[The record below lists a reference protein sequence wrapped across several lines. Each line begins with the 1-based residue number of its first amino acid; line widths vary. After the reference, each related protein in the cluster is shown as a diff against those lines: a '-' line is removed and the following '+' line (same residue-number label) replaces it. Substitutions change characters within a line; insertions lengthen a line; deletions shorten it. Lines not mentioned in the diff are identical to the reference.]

1 LEQQIDPGH
10 GVAVPARI
18 APARSRLTRV
28 GAGSGIAQAL
38 VVFAP
43 VEIERKFL
51 LQGRPEEFEGAPSER
66 IDQGYVAIS
75 DDGVEVRVRRAGERT
90 VLTVKQGAGLRR
102 LEEELD
108 IPAATFEALWPITE
122 DRRLEKER
130 FRLERD
136 GRTIEL
142 DVYGGDLHG
151 LVVAEVEFASERESV
166 EYRPPAWLGREV
178 TGDERYANRR
188 LAVHGMPDEEGD

>member
-1 LEQQIDPGH
+1 
-10 GVAVPARI
+10 V
-18 APARSRLTRV
+18 
-28 GAGSGIAQAL
+28 
-38 VVFAP
+38 

-51 LQGRPEEFEGAPSER
+51 CPGRPAEFADAPSER

-75 DDGVEVRVRRAGERT
+75 DDGVEVRVRRAGART
-90 VLTVKQGAGLRR
+90 LLTVKQGGGLRR

-108 IPAATFEALWPITE
+108 IPEATFEALWPITE
-122 DRRLEKER
+122 DRRVEKER

-142 DVYGGDLHG
+142 DVYAGDLDG
-151 LVVAEVEFASERESV
+151 LVVAEVEFESEQESADFH
-166 EYRPPAWLGREV
+166 PPAWLGREV

-188 LAVHGMPDEEGD
+188 LAVHGIPGEERE